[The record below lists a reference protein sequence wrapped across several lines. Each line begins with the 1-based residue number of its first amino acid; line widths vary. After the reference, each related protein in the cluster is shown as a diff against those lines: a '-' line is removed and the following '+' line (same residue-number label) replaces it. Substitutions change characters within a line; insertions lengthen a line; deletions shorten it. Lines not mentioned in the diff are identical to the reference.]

1 MFSKGPTSRF
11 VDFFEEPVWLSQ
23 LAYLLDIFSCLN
35 ELNVGRQG
43 LTVNAF
49 DVQDKISALI
59 KEKKCSPLKSKSGD
73 VLAFP
78 ALESVFFFFF
88 VRK

>member
-1 MFSKGPTSRF
+1 MSNFCFISKMAVRREG
-11 VDFFEEPVWLSQ
+11 EG
-23 LAYLLDIFSCLN
+23 LN
-35 ELNVGRQG
+35 ELYVGRQG
-43 LTVNAF
+43 LTVNGF

-78 ALESVFFFFF
+78 ALESVFFFF